1 MFNLMLS
8 EGDERK
14 TIFFFNIIR
23 SFRGTRKKIEKII
36 IFFMYHYQK
45 KIYIY

>member
-14 TIFFFNIIR
+14 SILFFNIIR
-23 SFRGTRKKIEKII
+23 SFRGTRKEKKNYNV
-36 IFFMYHYQK
+36 FYVS
-45 KIYIY
+45 